1 MFERGHVGIFVEML
15 AWLSCEVLERNHP
28 VQLELTSAK
37 WIKEKVLE
45 TSRDIESLQFY
56 MSPCSESFQ
65 TRWWAH
71 WAAVGTQQGNLVDYN
86 LVWCLII
93 IDSDV
98 RLCQAQT
105 EKAQIVVTLIWMLLH
120 GLLLHDKACSNWLS
134 SDQISIVQRS
144 DHLTSALRAF
154 SCYGNLNLHAAP
166 LREQK
171 D

>member
-56 MSPCSESFQ
+56 MSPCSE
-65 TRWWAH
+65 
-71 WAAVGTQQGNLVDYN
+71 AAVGTQQGNIVDYN
-86 LVWCLII
+86 HVWCLII
-93 IDSDV
+93 IYSDV